1 MAEEGIIIK
10 RDTWRD
16 PWSNYKNASFIELNR
31 EILRKR
37 RVGTYSQRNP
47 FYGNHLLPASK
58 TWSLSGQIQTFRV
71 LASLTETLS
80 TEKNPLFPPRAKE
93 TSYIRLLR
101 LVETTSIL
109 LQLGWKKLKEGFTLE
124 EWLPRDHFYIFHE
137 NVPLLHPTIMYN
149 ERKLHWN

>member
-1 MAEEGIIIK
+1 METISSRLLK
-10 RDTWRD
+10 RDPYLAR
-16 PWSNYKNASFIELNR
+16 F
-31 EILRKR
+31 KR
-37 RVGTYSQRNP
+37 SA
-47 FYGNHLLPASK
+47 FLPRRRRHF
-58 TWSLSGQIQTFRV
+58 LS
-71 LASLTETLS
+71 
-80 TEKNPLFPPRAKE
+80 EKNPLFPPRAKE

-149 ERKLHWN
+149 ERKLH